1 MAIAP
6 DPRSE
11 LVELGSARLRQL
23 TRAPSREVRFLIA
36 ADREMR
42 RQAWEEAKHV
52 KSVERLRREDQ
63 EAERE
68 REAMFRSFRVR
79 YHRSWGES
87 RLGAR
92 KRKSAWII
100 QPGKMANIWPSAYR
114 LPFVTRDGRHFVF
127 LRVRYYSARD
137 CPPGHCV
144 ERAQY
149 FIEGAFELSDGSF
162 CFSSNLGETEDEI
175 LSGIDATEGV
185 NRSPASNTKLML
197 HMIVQLEHGLTPEE
211 QFATLKRY
219 CEDVFGRQGLPYI
232 VVLHPPSEEGDQR
245 NWHAHI
251 MFSFRPVM
259 RTAPYEWEF
268 GRHLRT
274 DLDTPEQF
282 GRLRKLWADHL
293 NFACEKA
300 GLDKRFTH
308 LSYAAAGLD
317 VVPRHHLGE
326 ALNAKVRRGERV
338 ELNEINKRI
347 IRRNLFKR
355 ALREAGSAMTAVAAA
370 LQAEME
376 QVKRAKLRAQVL
388 ADALRE
394 RMRKPDMI
402 DPGAPPP
409 AASAPS
415 PDHNAQTSNRVADDG
430 VILGEGFVATL
441 PTEAPPSAQGLF
453 YPFRPAPLSAGQAPP
468 AAPGEIAL
476 PDAFESLVVSS
487 HSPPL
492 HPSQDRP
499 DLGQPD
505 IPTVEAG
512 QAPPSYPQAA
522 PLVVPSLEVGAPAP
536 AMTAPEISERASPPS
551 LESGGV
557 PPKQPER
564 VKLGKVQPVELDVGL
579 PPPEAPSNAVLEAPA
594 HIPLAQSANPP
605 PAILDTQLPNAAA
618 PCLDA
623 GTMPPSYP
631 HISIASLRAPPII
644 PPSDHPPAAPV
655 DIANDMFSA
664 LNRPTPPPPEPDP
677 APEREPEIET
687 EEDEDD
693 GEEAIG
699 QPEDALGYDMS
710 MWWRDILRRE
720 GPAKPRKG
728 KDADEGKARTI
739 RQKAASDSASS
750 DTATHGLARVLAT
763 REEASARRPTPPL
776 QPQKAPENRHPL
788 DDILDAEFEHI
799 EAGALGYANIADE
812 KRVAA
817 QRAQTATALARRDGL
832 DREAAEF
839 ILSLVPRLC
848 RKADSKAVKEGDDA
862 IIDKV
867 EADKRA
873 RLRRALADEKLRKL
887 WRLLLARLEEAGK
900 RHAKRLGEKWLAADR
915 SNDKKRDHLAWLAW
929 RAHERW
935 PDTATS
941 PQPRRMIEQ
950 AKAHDEN
957 LKKLELARR
966 QNGYG
971 PGR

>member
-36 ADREMR
+36 ADRELR

-52 KSVERLRREDQ
+52 KSLEQRRREEQ

-79 YHRSWGES
+79 HQRSWGES
-87 RLGAR
+87 RLGVR

-100 QPGKMANIWPSAYR
+100 QPGKVANIWPSAYG

-137 CPPGHCV
+137 CAPGHCV

-149 FIEGAFELSDGSF
+149 FFEGAFELADGSF

-219 CEDVFGRQGLPYI
+219 CEDVFGRQGLPYV

-251 MFSFRPVM
+251 MFSFRPVT

-317 VVPRHHLGE
+317 VIPQHHLGE
-326 ALNAKVRRGERV
+326 GLNAKVRRGERV
-338 ELNEINKRI
+338 ELHEINKRI
-347 IRRNLFKR
+347 VQRNLFKR
-355 ALREAGSAMTAVAAA
+355 ALREAGSAMTVVAAA

-376 QVKRAKLRAQVL
+376 QVKRAKLRAQEL

-409 AASAPS
+409 AAPVPT
-415 PDHNAQTSNRVADDG
+415 PDHNAQTSNRAADNG
-430 VILGEGFVATL
+430 VIVGEGFVATL

-453 YPFRPAPLSAGQAPP
+453 HPFRPAPLRAGQAPP
-468 AAPGEIAL
+468 AAPDEIAL
-476 PDAFESLVVSS
+476 PDAFESLVATSQ
-487 HSPPL
+487 SPPL
-492 HPSQDRP
+492 HPSQDPP

-505 IPTVEAG
+505 IPRLEAG
-512 QAPPSYPQAA
+512 QAPPSYPKAA
-522 PLVVPSLEVGAPAP
+522 PLVVPSLEVGVPPPAI
-536 AMTAPEISERASPPS
+536 TAPEISERASPPL
-551 LESGGV
+551 LESRGV

-564 VKLGKVQPVELDVGL
+564 VELGKVQPVELDVGL
-579 PPPEAPSNAVLEAPA
+579 PPPKAPSNAVLEAPA
-594 HIPLAQSANPP
+594 HIPLTQSANPP
-605 PAILDTQLPNAAA
+605 PTLLDTQLPNPAA
-618 PCLDA
+618 PRLDA

-631 HISIASLRAPPII
+631 HISIAPLRAPPII
-644 PPSDHPPAAPV
+644 PPSDAPPAAPV
-655 DIANDMFSA
+655 GIANDVFSA
-664 LNRPTPPPPEPDP
+664 LNMPTPPPEPDP

-687 EEDEDD
+687 EEDDD
-693 GEEAIG
+693 EVDGL
-699 QPEDALGYDMS
+699 PDNHPDYDMAAP
-710 MWWRDILRRE
+710 WREHIRRQIF
-720 GPAKPRKG
+720 GKPRKG
-728 KDADEGKARTI
+728 KDGKAGSS
-739 RQKAASDSASS
+739 KAAPHMHGSQEGSQATAPEAEPQPDSADHASVQKQPLTARIS
-750 DTATHGLARVLAT
+750 EVEKRLEMKPVALMIDDHGRIAIDDDTRT
-763 REEASARRPTPPL
+763 RIGL
-776 QPQKAPENRHPL
+776 QPAEIESDEAQKMLKRLYCQQETRLADLEDELIKLRLPRDQL
-788 DDILDAEFEHI
+788 DDTTCPYRDRLPQAARKTVDDYAESGRLWQDLLRRIRDEMLSGDAR
-799 EAGALGYANIADE
+799 GN
-812 KRVAA
+812 
-817 QRAQTATALARRDGL
+817 RRD
-832 DREAAEF
+832 E
-839 ILSLVPRLC
+839 
-848 RKADSKAVKEGDDA
+848 
-862 IIDKV
+862 
-867 EADKRA
+867 
-873 RLRRALADEKLRKL
+873 
-887 WRLLLARLEEAGK
+887 
-900 RHAKRLGEKWLAADR
+900 
-915 SNDKKRDHLAWLAW
+915 
-929 RAHERW
+929 
-935 PDTATS
+935 
-941 PQPRRMIEQ
+941 
-950 AKAHDEN
+950 
-957 LKKLELARR
+957 LKKLGLLADKERPEPKLSPQQLEMLHR
-966 QNGYG
+966 QSQGL
-971 PGR
+971 GR

>member
-6 DPRSE
+6 DPRTD

-36 ADREMR
+36 ADRELR
-42 RQAWEEAKHV
+42 RQAWEEAQHV
-52 KSVERLRREDQ
+52 KSVEQRRREEQ

-79 YHRSWGES
+79 HHRAWGES

-100 QPGKMANIWPSAYR
+100 QPGKIANIWPSAYQ
-114 LPFVTRDGRHFVF
+114 LPFVTREGKHFVF

-137 CPPGHCV
+137 CAPGHCV

-149 FIEGAFELSDGSF
+149 FIEGAFELSDDSF

-211 QFATLKRY
+211 QFAALKRY

-251 MFSFRPVM
+251 MFSFRPVT

-317 VVPRHHLGE
+317 VIPQHHLGE
-326 ALNAKVRRGERV
+326 GLNAKVRRGERV

-347 IRRNLFKR
+347 VRRNLFKR
-355 ALREAGSAMTAVAAA
+355 AVREAGSAMTAVAAA

-376 QVKRAKLRAQVL
+376 QVKRAKRRAQEL
-388 ADALRE
+388 AEALRE

-409 AASAPS
+409 AASAS
-415 PDHNAQTSNRVADDG
+415 TPDHNAQTSNRVADDG
-430 VILGEGFVATL
+430 VIVGEGFVATL

-476 PDAFESLVVSS
+476 PCAIEPLVAATK
-487 HSPPL
+487 SPPL
-492 HPSQDRP
+492 HPSEDPP
-499 DLGQPD
+499 DLGQPY
-505 IPTVEAG
+505 IPTLEAG
-512 QAPPSYPQAA
+512 QAPPSYPEAA
-522 PLVVPSLEVGAPAP
+522 PLVVPSLEVGAPPP
-536 AMTAPEISERASPPS
+536 AITAPEVSERASPPF

-564 VKLGKVQPVELDVGL
+564 VEFGRVQPVELDVGL
-579 PPPEAPSNAVLEAPA
+579 PPLEAPSNAVLGVSA
-594 HIPLAQSANPP
+594 HIPLTRSANPP
-605 PAILDTQLPNAAA
+605 PAILDTQLPNTV
-618 PCLDA
+618 PPRLDA

-631 HISIASLRAPPII
+631 HISIAPLRAPPII
-644 PPSDHPPAAPV
+644 PPSDEPPAAPV
-655 DIANDMFSA
+655 DIANDRFSA
-664 LNRPTPPPPEPDP
+664 LNMPTPPPEPDP
-677 APEREPEIET
+677 APEREPQIET
-687 EEDEDD
+687 EEDDD
-693 GEEAIG
+693 EVDGL
-699 QPEDALGYDMS
+699 PDNHPDYDMATP
-710 MWWRDILRRE
+710 WREHIRRPIF
-720 GPAKPRKG
+720 GKPRKG
-728 KDADEGKARTI
+728 KDGKTGSS
-739 RQKAASDSASS
+739 KAAPHMHGSQAGSQATAPEAEPQPDSADHASVQKQPLVARISEVEKRLEMKPVALMIDSHGRIAIDDDTRTRIGLQPAEIES
-750 DTATHGLARVLAT
+750 DEAQKMLKRLYCQQETRLADLEDGLIKLRLPRDQLDDTTCPYRDRLPQAARKTVDDYAESGRLWQDLL
-763 REEASARRPTPPL
+763 RRIRDEMLSGVARR
-776 QPQKAPENRHPL
+776 N
-788 DDILDAEFEHI
+788 
-799 EAGALGYANIADE
+799 
-812 KRVAA
+812 
-817 QRAQTATALARRDGL
+817 RRDELKKRGL
-832 DREAAEF
+832 LEGEEKPNPK
-839 ILSLVPRLC
+839 LSPQQL
-848 RKADSKAVKEGDDA
+848 EM
-862 IIDKV
+862 
-867 EADKRA
+867 
-873 RLRRALADEKLRKL
+873 LRRQSQ
-887 WRLLLARLEEAGK
+887 G
-900 RHAKRLGEKWLAADR
+900 LGL
-915 SNDKKRDHLAWLAW
+915 
-929 RAHERW
+929 
-935 PDTATS
+935 
-941 PQPRRMIEQ
+941 
-950 AKAHDEN
+950 
-957 LKKLELARR
+957 
-966 QNGYG
+966 
-971 PGR
+971 

>member
-36 ADREMR
+36 ADRELR
-42 RQAWEEAKHV
+42 SQGWEEAKHV
-52 KSVERLRREDQ
+52 KSVERLRREDE

-79 YHRSWGES
+79 YYHSWGES

-92 KRKSAWII
+92 KQKGAWII
-100 QPGKMANIWPSAYR
+100 QPGKVANIWPSAYR

-137 CPPGHCV
+137 CPPGHCA

-149 FIEGAFELSDGSF
+149 FFEGAFELSDGSF

-211 QFATLKRY
+211 QFAALKRY
-219 CEDVFGRQGLPYI
+219 CEDVFGRQGLPYV

-251 MFSFRPVM
+251 MFSFRPVT
-259 RTAPYEWEF
+259 RTASYEWEF

-317 VVPRHHLGE
+317 VVPQHHLGE
-326 ALNAKVRRGERV
+326 GLSAKVRRGERV

-347 IRRNLFKR
+347 VRRNLFKR

-376 QVKRAKLRAQVL
+376 QVKRAKLRAQEL

-394 RMRKPDMI
+394 RVRKPDMI

-409 AASAPS
+409 AASATAPY
-415 PDHNAQTSNRVADDG
+415 HHAQTSNRAADDD
-430 VILGEGFVATL
+430 VILGDGFVATL

-453 YPFRPAPLSAGQAPP
+453 HPFRPAPLSAGQAPP
-468 AAPGEIAL
+468 AGPGEIAL
-476 PDAFESLVVSS
+476 PDTFESLAAATQP
-487 HSPPL
+487 PPL

-505 IPTVEAG
+505 SPTLEAG
-512 QAPPSYPQAA
+512 QAPPSYPEAT
-522 PLVVPSLEVGAPAP
+522 PLVMPSLEVGAPPP
-536 AMTAPEISERASPPS
+536 AITAPEVSERASPPS
-551 LESGGV
+551 LKSGGV
-557 PPKQPER
+557 PPKQPEMLELER
-564 VKLGKVQPVELDVGL
+564 VQPVELDAGL
-579 PPPEAPSNAVLEAPA
+579 PPPEAPSSEALGAPA
-594 HIPLAQSANPP
+594 HIPLTQSANPP

-623 GTMPPSYP
+623 GAMPPSYP
-631 HISIASLRAPPII
+631 HISIAPLRAPPII
-644 PPSDHPPAAPV
+644 PPSDEPPAAPV
-655 DIANDMFSA
+655 DIAIDMFSA

-693 GEEAIG
+693 GEETIG
-699 QPEDALGYDMS
+699 QPEDAPGYDMS
-710 MWWRDILRRE
+710 TWWRDILRRE

-728 KDADEGKARTI
+728 KDADEGKARLI
-739 RQKAASDSASS
+739 RQKAASDSASGG
-750 DTATHGLARVLAT
+750 TAAHGLARVRAT
-763 REEASARRPTPPL
+763 PEEASAHRPTPPS
-776 QPQKAPENRHPL
+776 QPRKAPDNRGPI
-788 DDILDAEFEHI
+788 DDMLDAEFEHI
-799 EAGALGYANIADE
+799 EAKALRTPGFADAN
-812 KRVAA
+812 
-817 QRAQTATALARRDGL
+817 RDGPRTNAAAIMV
-832 DREAAEF
+832 DQYGVSRQAAEF

-848 RKADSKAVKEGDDA
+848 RKADSEAINHGGDAV
-862 IIDKV
+862 IDRL
-867 EADKRA
+867 EAEKQE
-873 RLRRALADEKLRKL
+873 RLRKALADEKLRKL
-887 WRLLLARLEEAGK
+887 WHDLCARLAEAGK
-900 RHAKRLGEKWLAADR
+900 RHAKRLREKWREADR
-915 SNDKKRDHLAWLAW
+915 DRAANRDHVAWLAR
-929 RAHERW
+929 RACQSW
-935 PDTATS
+935 PDGAAS
-941 PQPRRMIEQ
+941 PSDHRMFEQ
-950 AKAHDEN
+950 AKAHDEK
-957 LKKLELARR
+957 LTKLELARR